1 MPHNKNINTDLE
13 HLAELGYDQ
22 FPDAKKDVE
31 ELKLKIRTRS
41 GTRAVSGNTFL
52 VIAISLFLGITFFFV
67 IYNSPVIFPSR
78 FEVLAEKTKQQIIQQ
93 ITLDTIDVSS
103 KVKRTKAPP
112 TDKFAEP
119 LELDS
124 SLNFGKAEELEVI
137 NEITVGGNS
146 IDHDKLDLKYSP
158 NAPYIYLY
166 DLKIANYNGYYFKTP
181 QRVVVHGSLEANKD
195 SRNHEDPATQMPYRE
210 YYLHDVIKDAMR
222 LFKQKDYAQCITLL
236 DLVSEFSTNDVNC
249 EFYKGMCY
257 YYLQNY
263 EAAYKQLKLSYAN
276 KINVFEE
283 ETSYYLALTASKTN
297 KDAEAK
303 NLLVKVVNNKGFY
316 AKKAQEILTK

>member
-13 HLAELGYDQ
+13 HLSELGYDQ
-22 FPDAKKDVE
+22 FPGAEKDVE
-31 ELKLKIRTRS
+31 ELKQKIKTRS
-41 GTRAVSGNTFL
+41 GTRVTGNTFL
-52 VIAISLFLGITFFFV
+52 VIAISLFLGITFFFL
-67 IYNSPVIFPSR
+67 IYNSPVIFPSQY
-78 FEVLAEKTKQQIIQQ
+78 EVLAEKTKQQIIQH
-93 ITLDTIDVSS
+93 ITLDTIDVSG
-103 KVKRTKAPP
+103 KAKRTKTQP
-112 TDKFAEP
+112 TEKFTEP

-124 SLNFGKAEELEVI
+124 SLNFGKAEELEII
-137 NEITVGGNS
+137 NEITVGDAS
-146 IDHDKLDLKYSP
+146 VDHNNLDLKYSP

-222 LFKQKDYAQCITLL
+222 LFKQKEYAQCITLL
-236 DLVSEFSTNDVNC
+236 DLISEFSTNDVNC
-249 EFYKGMCY
+249 EFYRGMCY

-263 EAAYKQLKLSYAN
+263 EAAYKQLKLSHAN

-283 ETSYYLALTASKTN
+283 ETSFYLALTALKTN

-303 NLLVKVVNNKGFY
+303 SLLVKVVNNKGFY
-316 AKKAQEILTK
+316 AKKAEEMLVK

>member
-1 MPHNKNINTDLE
+1 MPHNKNIHNDLE

-22 FPDAKKDVE
+22 FPGAEKDVE
-31 ELKLKIRTRS
+31 ELKQKIKTRS
-41 GTRAVSGNTFL
+41 GTRALTGNTFL
-52 VIAISLFLGITFFFV
+52 VVAISLFLGITFFFV
-67 IYNSPVIFPSR
+67 IYNSPVIFPSQY
-78 FEVLAEKTKQQIIQQ
+78 EVLAEKTKQHIIQQ
-93 ITLDTIDVSS
+93 ITLDTIDVSG
-103 KVKRTKAPP
+103 KAKMAKTQP
-112 TDKFAEP
+112 TEKFTEP
-119 LELDS
+119 LDLDS
-124 SLNFGKAEELEVI
+124 SKNFGNAEELEVI

-146 IDHDKLDLKYSP
+146 IDPDNLDLKYSP

-222 LFKQKDYAQCITLL
+222 LFKQKDYSQCITLL
-236 DLVSEFSTNDVNC
+236 DLISEFSTNDVNC
-249 EFYKGMCY
+249 EFYRGMCY
-257 YYLQNY
+257 YYLQNH

-283 ETSYYLALTASKTN
+283 ETCFYLALTALKTN
-297 KDAEAK
+297 KDEEAK
-303 NLLVKVVNNKGFY
+303 NLLNKVANNKGFY
-316 AKKAQEILTK
+316 AKKAQEILLK